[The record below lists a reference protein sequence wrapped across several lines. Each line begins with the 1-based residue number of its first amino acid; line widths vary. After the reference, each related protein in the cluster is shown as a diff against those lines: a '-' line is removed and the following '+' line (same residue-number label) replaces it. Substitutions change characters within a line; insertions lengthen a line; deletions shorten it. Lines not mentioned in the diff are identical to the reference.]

1 MSDHNAAVR
10 VLLSHL
16 VDYAGLFPPAQL
28 EMEMA
33 VRQYA
38 AYRVGPSSWML
49 GRFVVPASR
58 LDHFA
63 RAATPHLVGGG
74 DPWRLSALLGD
85 DPRAGADAVAAFNA
99 SHRGAICDS
108 VEAVANSVDDVARI
122 AGALRASDATAYV
135 EIPVRDDPAPLVDV
149 IRAHKLRA
157 KIRTGGTTLGAFP
170 APADVV
176 RFIAACI
183 RAGIGFKATAG
194 LHHVVRGEYA
204 LTYED
209 NSPRGTMHGF
219 LNVFLATALIR
230 DGGDTRDAEA
240 LLVERDASAFAF
252 GPEGLRWRSV
262 TFLAP
267 RLAQLRDRVACSF
280 GSCSFAEPVD
290 ELRTLRWV

>member
-1 MSDHNAAVR
+1 VSDQNAAVR

-38 AYRVGPSSWML
+38 AYRVGPASWML
-49 GRFVVPASR
+49 GRFVLPAGG

-63 RAATPHLVGGG
+63 RASAPHLLGGG
-74 DPWRLSALLGD
+74 EPWRLSVLLGD
-85 DPRAGADAVAAFNA
+85 DPGAGASAVAAFNA
-99 SHRGAICDS
+99 SHRGAVCDC
-108 VEAVANSVDDVARI
+108 VEAAAGSADDVARI
-122 AGALRASDATAYV
+122 ASALRATDVTAYV
-135 EIPVRDDPAPLVDV
+135 EIPVRDDPAPLVDA

-157 KIRTGGTTLGAFP
+157 KIRTGGTTLGALP

-183 RAGIGFKATAG
+183 RAGVAFKATAG

-204 LTYED
+204 LTYDEH
-209 NSPRGTMHGF
+209 SPRGTMHGF
-219 LNVFLATALIR
+219 LNVFLAAALVR
-230 DGGDTRDAEA
+230 DGGEARDAEA

-252 GPEGLRWRSV
+252 GPEGLRWRSI

>member
-1 MSDHNAAVR
+1 MA
-10 VLLSHL
+10 
-16 VDYAGLFPPAQL
+16 
-28 EMEMA
+28 MA

-38 AYRVGPSSWML
+38 AYRAGPASWML
-49 GRFVVPASR
+49 GRFVVSAGG
-58 LDHFA
+58 LDDFA
-63 RAATPHLVGGG
+63 RASAPHLFGGG
-74 DPWRLSALLGD
+74 EPWRLSVLLGD
-85 DPRAGADAVAAFNA
+85 DPRAGASAVAAFNA
-99 SHRGAICDS
+99 SHRGAVCDC
-108 VEAVANSVDDVARI
+108 VEAAAGSADDVARI
-122 AGALRASDATAYV
+122 ASALRATDVTAYV
-135 EIPVRDDPAPLVDV
+135 EIPVRDDPSELVDA

-183 RAGIGFKATAG
+183 RAGVAFKATAG

-204 LTYED
+204 LTYDD

-219 LNVFLATALIR
+219 LNVFLAAALLR

-240 LLVERDASAFAF
+240 LLVERDASAFTF
-252 GPEGLRWRSV
+252 GPEGLRWRSI

>member
-1 MSDHNAAVR
+1 MNDQNAAVR
-10 VLLSHL
+10 VLLSRL

-38 AYRVGPSSWML
+38 AYRAGHASWML
-49 GRFVVPASR
+49 GRFVLPASK

-63 RAATPHLVGGG
+63 RAVTPHLASGGE
-74 DPWRLSALLGD
+74 PWRLSVLLGD
-85 DPRAGADAVAAFNA
+85 EPRAGADAVAAFNA
-99 SHRGAICDS
+99 SHRGAVCDC
-108 VEAVANSVDDVARI
+108 VEAAAGNADDVARI
-122 AGALRASDATAYV
+122 AGALRATGVTGYV
-135 EIPVRDDPAPLVDV
+135 EVPVRDEPAPMIDA

-176 RFIAACI
+176 RFIAACL
-183 RAGIGFKATAG
+183 RAGVAFKATAG

-204 LTYED
+204 LTYDD
-209 NSPRGTMHGF
+209 NSPQGTMHGF
-219 LNVFLATALIR
+219 LNVFLAAALLR
-230 DGGDTRDAEA
+230 DGGDARDAEA

-252 GPEGLRWRSV
+252 GPDGLRWRSV